1 MGINYNSL
9 QSTATRLLKDNG
21 QVVQFAYKTGEII
34 DPATGQV
41 TTPATNNTIDSFAVV
56 RRYDNEE
63 VNGST
68 VLASDLLLI
77 INNIATEPD
86 VAWTVTVDSKIWRV
100 MSVRTL
106 SPAGTN
112 IVYYVQIRI

>member
-1 MGINYNSL
+1 MAVNYTSL
-9 QSTATRLLKDNG
+9 QNTATRLLRDNG
-21 QVVQFAYKTGEII
+21 QVVPFAYKTGEVVN
-34 DPATGQV
+34 PATGQV
-41 TTPATNNTIDSFAVV
+41 TTPATNNTLNAFAIV

-77 INNIATEPD
+77 INNISIEPD
-86 VAWTVTVDSKIWRV
+86 VAWTVTVDTKIHRV
-100 MSVRTL
+100 MSVRSL